1 MTDNI
6 QTIRDRILAA
16 MLPDVAASGWS
27 WENAVTAGTRA
38 GYQDSMSQAVFPGG
52 ISDVVAHFSDWADRE
67 TFKALKNTR
76 PETLRVRDRIRTAV
90 QTRFE
95 VLEDLKPVMRQS
107 LAFWSSPTR
116 VLQGQRV
123 LWRTADR
130 MWDWAGDTA
139 TDYNR
144 QTKRALLCSILL
156 GGAMVWIEDSSE
168 DHTVTHQFVD
178 RRIENIM
185 EIGKAIGTIKNIVP
199 NLKRQQTI

>member
-1 MTDNI
+1 MTENI
-6 QTIRDRILAA
+6 QTIRDRILST
-16 MLPDVAASGWS
+16 MLPDVASSGWS
-27 WENAVTAGTRA
+27 WEKAVTAGTRA

-52 ISDVVAHFSDWADRE
+52 ICDVVAHFSDWADRE
-67 TFKALKNTR
+67 MFKALKSTR

-90 QTRFE
+90 ETRFE
-95 VLEDLKPVMRQS
+95 VLEELKPVMRQS
-107 LAFWSSPTR
+107 LAFWASPTR

-156 GGAMVWIEDSSE
+156 GGAMVWIDDSSE
-168 DHTVTHQFVD
+168 DHVVTHQFVD